1 MEANDLI
8 AKLKADGSANDVH
21 DLDKVYSDYKALLEK
36 LPSKDKGVFSLN
48 VLCILCRNIDKVPSW
63 RDKIDSKALLNLSID
78 CVRQTRGLEK
88 PERVKVLACVYHI
101 HKFIVRQPSQPPP
114 ELVLKLSYMP
124 FEYEQ
129 NNLLSEYCKTYWN
142 LLADRLM
149 FIEKFKTGRRAII
162 KLLPK
167 LIEDIQKIIH
177 MYDSVQFCNTILV
190 FLLKKLH
197 FLYNTEHAKELNK
210 SFGMIFESLSL
221 KKDVKSFKKLTEKEM
236 LELYVKFSDCFY
248 VIAENATK
256 LNFQDSVLTAAVRS
270 CIPFIGHAPELFH
283 CLQTFYLNS
292 FCCILT
298 DNDNPSINETV
309 LNSLIISCET
319 TERLGYLKAMR
330 ATYPYI
336 NQLLRVFI
344 EYNLTKLTL
353 TDESQETCLKLII
366 LLLDKLKD
374 TEQLLKCDN
383 CKIKSGLHDAL
394 RLSFLAKNFV
404 SACLNSKQDVNMI
417 LQPYLM
423 IIKKQHIILTDLC
436 RLGCSN
442 HEKCLRKLQTDIHN
456 TAILLNKAENYNSA
470 IQLFDLYLTHE
481 FLHFKTAQ
489 DLKNIS
495 RALYNKSIC
504 ELDCRM
510 YERALIDGFLSL
522 VFAQPEGL
530 SSEKYMSLVMDVKAK
545 ALKGCD
551 DEELQMMTVL
561 DACNVAI
568 ETKLYGNLKPFFGH
582 LEFNT
587 LLHHEFT
594 LYGRLWPSLS
604 PVAGVWRA
612 LHYLSSGK
620 RHAWMCA
627 QPPSLDTLYSVILHT
642 PTAVRT
648 IHSAHIAAILSSILD
663 NMARTGDV
671 KVKVTE
677 ATLLFLKAEMDLTD
691 TGVKYEWKIK
701 EQFYILSS
709 ILDNMARTGDVKVKV
724 TEATLLFLKAEMDL
738 TDTGVKYEW
747 KIKEQSIDPDL
758 VPCCRTLEQEH
769 TVLKPALRGVKI
781 WTEVLSR
788 LDDVPQ
794 DFLTSP
800 LLVLRVMLQQLLHV
814 RSVYALQLA
823 HVALRVS
830 QHLQDSV
837 YALQLAHVALR
848 VSQHL
853 QDSVYALQL
862 AHVALRVSQHLQDR
876 EAYLEA
882 AGVILSRAYK
892 PSEHLRRILSL
903 SAEWAG
909 RMMEED
915 RTREA
920 ALVFLCDA
928 AIYYHNT
935 KQAAASAKLIR
946 VVQSSLLNDMD
957 SMPIAIG
964 RVLDAQAL
972 YGDLSA
978 SVNAQR
984 HYLTTQSSLLN
995 DMDSMP
1001 IAIGRVLDAQA
1012 LYGDLS
1018 ASVNAQRH
1026 YLTVGNTAI
1035 GRVLDAQ
1042 ALYKDLSA
1050 SVNAQR
1056 HYLTV
1061 GNTDAQALY
1070 GDLSASVNAQ
1080 RHYLT
1085 VGNTDA
1091 QALYGDLSA
1100 SVNAQR
1106 HYLTVGNTAIGR
1118 VLDAQA
1124 LYGDLSASVNAQ
1136 RHYLTVGNTAIGR
1149 VLDAQAL
1156 YKDLSASVNA
1166 QRHYL
1171 TVGNTAIGRVLDA
1184 QALYGDLSAS
1194 VNAQRHYLTTQ
1205 SSLLNDMDSMLIAI
1219 GRVLDAQALYGD
1231 LSASVNA
1238 QRHYLTTQSSLT
1250 NDMDSM
1256 PIAIGRVLDAQA
1268 LYGDLSASVN
1278 AQRHYLTV
1286 GNTESTWCLRQRR
1299 SLFLKQSIFSASLR
1313 AVSLSRSLRLRRRGR
1328 AAAACAL
1335 ASASA
1340 EARLALCVAATD
1352 PSRCDVARA
1361 TIDQRLKRIVGLRS
1375 NECALQEPIQ
1385 NDPKTAPLTPQL
1397 EAVRDARIPRK
1408 HQTSPSI
1415 PIEYVAA
1422 FKTPEFFDHS
1432 TKCEC
1437 YVCETPSI
1445 FILASQLLG
1454 LEASVYYR
1462 GREFDVAK
1470 NYFNGVLENFCNVE
1484 SKIKAAMRKLREK
1497 FEKYVVDIIEK
1508 SFEKELFNVELE
1520 ILIEAAYFELSQKN
1534 YAKSDDYIYVR
1545 ISEILQ
1551 AADVDG
1557 YTKNEIMNLMT
1568 ASEILRKSDKIPDIV
1583 TDIENDLENLKLTPT
1598 KDILKTPEAK
1608 RSKPPVFN
1616 KVVVNKEELPDLK
1629 CKIPVLNFDEPEEQI
1644 VPKKKINFK
1653 IPIPITSK
1661 PVLETITPRPRS
1673 KVNILVTEPSDEDI
1687 DVAMTPQTDKSKV
1700 EFFTPS
1706 ESTPDQFFTPQ
1717 TSVKTYAKKSLRQ
1730 NIVKNLEQE
1739 FSLKE
1744 IPKDSKRLS
1753 KTVSLDDTKNKD
1765 VKRLSKNI
1773 SLEGDSKENAKPN
1786 IPKPQKIEASKI
1798 LEPKRGRV
1806 ETGSL
1811 RTLKDRR
1818 LKRSTS
1824 PGTLPK
1830 EDLKD
1835 NPRTRLRKPAVKVER
1850 DDKK

>member
-1 MEANDLI
+1 MYSTMEANDFI
-8 AKLKADGSANDVH
+8 AKLKADGSANDLH
-21 DLDKVYSDYKALLEK
+21 DLDKVYANYKELLEI
-36 LPSKDKGVFSLN
+36 LPSKDKGTFSLN

-63 RDKIDSKALLNLSID
+63 RDKIDTKALLTLSID

-101 HKFIVRQPSQPPP
+101 HKFIVRQPSHPPP

-129 NNLLSEYCKTYWN
+129 DNLLSEYCKTYWN

-167 LIEDIQKIIH
+167 LIEDIQKVILI
-177 MYDSVQFCNTILV
+177 YDSVQFCNTILV

-197 FLYNTEHAKELNK
+197 FLYNTAHAKELNK

-236 LELYVKFSDCFY
+236 LELFVKFSDCFY

-319 TERLGYLKAMR
+319 TEKMGYLKAMR

-344 EYNLTKLTL
+344 EYNLSKLTL
-353 TDESQETCLKLII
+353 TEETQETCLKLII

-394 RLSFLAKNFV
+394 RLSFMAKNFV
-404 SACLNSKQDVNMI
+404 SVCLNSKLDVNMI

-423 IIKKQHIILTDLC
+423 IIKKQHSILTDLC

-442 HEKCLRKLQTDIHN
+442 HEKYLRKLQTDIHN
-456 TAILLNKAENYNSA
+456 TAILLNKSENYNSA
-470 IQLFDLYLTHE
+470 IQLFDLYLRHE
-481 FLHFKTAQ
+481 FLHFKAAQ
-489 DLKNIS
+489 DFKNIS

-510 YERALIDGFLSL
+510 YEKALLDGFLSL

-530 SSEKYMSLVMDVKAK
+530 SSEKYMGLVMDVKAK

-551 DEELQMMTVL
+551 DEELQMITVL
-561 DACNVAI
+561 DACNVAV
-568 ETKLYGNLKPFFGH
+568 ERKLYGNLKPFFSH

-612 LHYLSSGK
+612 LHFLSSGKRYAWMCVVTSHPVWSSMAVISHVAGVWRALHYLSSGK
-620 RHAWMCA
+620 RYAWMCA

-642 PTAVRT
+642 PTVVRT
-648 IHSAHIAAILSSILD
+648 IHSAQLSAILSSILD
-663 NMARTGDV
+663 KMARTGDV
-671 KVKVTE
+671 KIQVIE
-677 ATLLFLKAEMDLTD
+677 ATLMFLKAEMDLTD
-691 TGVKYEWKIK
+691 AAVKYEWKIK
-701 EQFYILSS
+701 
-709 ILDNMARTGDVKVKV
+709 D
-724 TEATLLFLKAEMDL
+724 
-738 TDTGVKYEW
+738 
-747 KIKEQSIDPDL
+747 QSIDPDL

-769 TVLKPALRGVKI
+769 KALRPALRGVKL

-788 LDDVPQ
+788 LDAVPQ

-830 QHLQDSV
+830 QHLQDRQVSIV
-837 YALQLAHVALR
+837 YYIVLR
-848 VSQHL
+848 VML
-853 QDSVYALQL
+853 QQLLHVRSVYALQL

-876 EAYLEA
+876 PAYLEA
-882 AGVILSRAYK
+882 AGVILSRAYR
-892 PSEHLRRILSL
+892 PSEHLRRILSVA
-903 SAEWAG
+903 AEWAA
-909 RMMEED
+909 RMMEDE

-928 AIYYHNT
+928 AIFYHNT

-946 VVQSSLLNDMD
+946 VVQAGLLNE
-957 SMPIAIG
+957 I
-964 RVLDAQAL
+964 
-972 YGDLSA
+972 
-978 SVNAQR
+978 
-984 HYLTTQSSLLN
+984 
-995 DMDSMP
+995 DSMP

-1026 YLTVGNTAI
+1026 YLTVGNNET
-1035 GRVLDAQ
+1035 
-1042 ALYKDLSA
+1042 
-1050 SVNAQR
+1050 
-1056 HYLTV
+1056 
-1061 GNTDAQALY
+1061 
-1070 GDLSASVNAQ
+1070 
-1080 RHYLT
+1080 
-1085 VGNTDA
+1085 
-1091 QALYGDLSA
+1091 
-1100 SVNAQR
+1100 
-1106 HYLTVGNTAIGR
+1106 
-1118 VLDAQA
+1118 
-1124 LYGDLSASVNAQ
+1124 
-1136 RHYLTVGNTAIGR
+1136 
-1149 VLDAQAL
+1149 
-1156 YKDLSASVNA
+1156 
-1166 QRHYL
+1166 
-1171 TVGNTAIGRVLDA
+1171 
-1184 QALYGDLSAS
+1184 
-1194 VNAQRHYLTTQ
+1194 
-1205 SSLLNDMDSMLIAI
+1205 
-1219 GRVLDAQALYGD
+1219 
-1231 LSASVNA
+1231 
-1238 QRHYLTTQSSLT
+1238 
-1250 NDMDSM
+1250 
-1256 PIAIGRVLDAQA
+1256 
-1268 LYGDLSASVN
+1268 
-1278 AQRHYLTV
+1278 
-1286 GNTESTWCLRQRR
+1286 TWCLRQRR
-1299 SLFLKQSIFSASLR
+1299 SLLLKQSIFSASLR

-1335 ASASA
+1335 GSASA
-1340 EARLALCVAATD
+1340 EARLAVCVAAMD
-1352 PSRCDVARA
+1352 PSRCDVARV
-1361 TIDQRLKRIVGLRS
+1361 TIDQRLKHIVGLQS
-1375 NECALQEPIQ
+1375 NECALQIPIQ
-1385 NDPKTAPLTPQL
+1385 NDPKTAPSTPQL
-1397 EAVRDARIPRK
+1397 EAVRDARIPK
-1408 HQTSPSI
+1408 KYQTSPSI

-1422 FKTPEFFDHS
+1422 FKTPEFFDHDA
-1432 TKCEC
+1432 KCEC
-1437 YVCETPSI
+1437 YACETPSI
-1445 FILASQLLG
+1445 FILACQLLG
-1454 LEASVYYR
+1454 MEASVYYR

-1470 NYFNGVLENFCNVE
+1470 NYFNGVIENFCDVE
-1484 SKIKAAMRKLREK
+1484 SKMKAAMRKLREK

-1508 SFEKELFNVELE
+1508 SLEKELFNVELE
-1520 ILIEAAYFELSQKN
+1520 VLIEAAYYELSQKN

-1568 ASEILRKSDKIPDIV
+1568 ASEILRSSDNIQDRV
-1583 TDIENDLENLKLTPT
+1583 ADIENDLENLKLTPT
-1598 KDILKTPEAK
+1598 KEILKTPEAK
-1608 RSKPPVFN
+1608 LSQPPVFD
-1616 KVVVNKEELPDLK
+1616 KVIVSKDELPDLK
-1629 CKIPVLNFDEPEEQI
+1629 CKIPALNFDEPEEQI
-1644 VPKKKINFK
+1644 VPEKKINFK
-1653 IPIPITSK
+1653 IPIPITNK
-1661 PVLETITPRPRS
+1661 AVLETITPRPSRS
-1673 KVNILVTEPSDEDI
+1673 KVKILVTAPYEEDI
-1687 DVAMTPQTDKSKV
+1687 DVAMTPQTDKSKA
-1700 EFFTPS
+1700 EFFTPY

-1739 FSLKE
+1739 FTRKE

-1753 KTVSLDDTKNKD
+1753 EAASVDDTIGNVTKDMKRISNNISPEGDSKENAKPNIPKAQKIDTAKNILEPKRGRVETGSLSKAASVDDTIGNVTKD
-1765 VKRLSKNI
+1765 MKRISKNI
-1773 SLEGDSKENAKPN
+1773 SPEGDSKENAKPNIPKPQKIDTAKNILEPNRGRVETGSLSKAASVDDTKGNVTKDMKRISKDISPEGDSKENAKPN
-1786 IPKPQKIEASKI
+1786 IPKPQKIEVVKNV
-1798 LEPKRGRV
+1798 LEPKRGKV

-1824 PGTLPK
+1824 PGHLPK
-1830 EDLKD
+1830 EDVKD
-1835 NPRTRLRKPAVKVER
+1835 NPRTRLKKPAVKVQR

>member
-1 MEANDLI
+1 MEANDFI
-8 AKLKADGSANDVH
+8 AKLKADGSANDLH
-21 DLDKVYSDYKALLEK
+21 DLDKVYSDYKELLEK
-36 LPSKDKGVFSLN
+36 LPSIDKGVFSLN

-63 RDKIDSKALLNLSID
+63 RDKIDAKALLNMSID

-167 LIEDIQKIIH
+167 LIEDIQKVIL

-270 CIPFIGHAPELFH
+270 CIPFIGHVPELFH

-298 DNDNPSINETV
+298 DNDNLSINETV

-319 TERLGYLKAMR
+319 TEKLGYLKAMR

-344 EYNLTKLTL
+344 EYNLSKLTL
-353 TDESQETCLKLII
+353 TEESQETCLKLII

-404 SACLNSKQDVNMI
+404 SACLNSKLDVNMV

-510 YERALIDGFLSL
+510 YEKALLDGFLSL

-561 DACNVAI
+561 DACNVAV
-568 ETKLYGNLKPFFGH
+568 ERKLYGNLKPFFSH

-627 QPPSLDTLYSVILHT
+627 QPSSLDTLYSVILHT
-642 PTAVRT
+642 PTVVRT
-648 IHSAHIAAILSSILD
+648 IHSPHMSAILSSILD

-671 KVKVTE
+671 KMKVTE
-677 ATLLFLKAEMDLTD
+677 ATLLFLKAEMDLAD
-691 TGVKYEWKIK
+691 AGVKYEWKIK
-701 EQFYILSS
+701 EQVSFTSCRLYSTTWREFYILSS
-709 ILDNMARTGDVKVKV
+709 ILDNMARTGDVKMKV

-738 TDTGVKYEW
+738 ADAGVKYEW

-769 TVLKPALRGVKI
+769 TALKPALQGVKI

-788 LDDVPQ
+788 LNDVPQ

-830 QHLQDSV
+830 QHLQD
-837 YALQLAHVALR
+837 R
-848 VSQHL
+848 VPMATSCLHHQI
-853 QDSVYALQL
+853 S
-862 AHVALRVSQHLQDR
+862 S
-876 EAYLEA
+876 
-882 AGVILSRAYK
+882 I
-892 PSEHLRRILSL
+892 I
-903 SAEWAG
+903 
-909 RMMEED
+909 
-915 RTREA
+915 
-920 ALVFLCDA
+920 F
-928 AIYYHNT
+928 YHNT
-935 KQAAASAKLIR
+935 KQAATSAKLIR
-946 VVQSSLLNDMD
+946 VVQSSLLNE
-957 SMPIAIG
+957 
-964 RVLDAQAL
+964 
-972 YGDLSA
+972 
-978 SVNAQR
+978 
-984 HYLTTQSSLLN
+984 
-995 DMDSMP
+995 MDSMP

-1026 YLTVGNTAI
+1026 YLTVGN
-1035 GRVLDAQ
+1035 
-1042 ALYKDLSA
+1042 
-1050 SVNAQR
+1050 N
-1056 HYLTV
+1056 
-1061 GNTDAQALY
+1061 
-1070 GDLSASVNAQ
+1070 
-1080 RHYLT
+1080 
-1085 VGNTDA
+1085 
-1091 QALYGDLSA
+1091 
-1100 SVNAQR
+1100 
-1106 HYLTVGNTAIGR
+1106 
-1118 VLDAQA
+1118 
-1124 LYGDLSASVNAQ
+1124 
-1136 RHYLTVGNTAIGR
+1136 
-1149 VLDAQAL
+1149 
-1156 YKDLSASVNA
+1156 
-1166 QRHYL
+1166 
-1171 TVGNTAIGRVLDA
+1171 
-1184 QALYGDLSAS
+1184 
-1194 VNAQRHYLTTQ
+1194 
-1205 SSLLNDMDSMLIAI
+1205 
-1219 GRVLDAQALYGD
+1219 
-1231 LSASVNA
+1231 
-1238 QRHYLTTQSSLT
+1238 
-1250 NDMDSM
+1250 
-1256 PIAIGRVLDAQA
+1256 
-1268 LYGDLSASVN
+1268 
-1278 AQRHYLTV
+1278 
-1286 GNTESTWCLRQRR
+1286 ESTWCLRQRR
-1299 SLFLKQSIFSASLR
+1299 SLLLKQSIFSASLR

-1361 TIDQRLKRIVGLRS
+1361 TIDQRLKHIVGLQS

-1397 EAVRDARIPRK
+1397 EAVRDARIPRR

-1422 FKTPEFFDHS
+1422 FKTPEFFDHD

-1437 YVCETPSI
+1437 YACETPSI

-1462 GREFDVAK
+1462 GKEFDVAM
-1470 NYFNGVLENFCNVE
+1470 NYFNGVLETFCNVE
-1484 SKIKAAMRKLREK
+1484 SKIKAATRKLREK

-1568 ASEILRKSDKIPDIV
+1568 ASEILRKSDKIQDRV

-1673 KVNILVTEPSDEDI
+1673 KVNILVTEPSEEDI

-1739 FSLKE
+1739 FSSKE

-1765 VKRLSKNI
+1765 MKRLSKNI
-1773 SLEGDSKENAKPN
+1773 SLEGHSKENAKPN
-1786 IPKPQKIEASKI
+1786 IPKPQKIEAAKI